1 MQVRRLRLR
10 GEIMYQGENVGMI
23 RGRKRE
29 KKSKKGQQSRK
40 ESLSCEKR

>member
-1 MQVRRLRLR
+1 MQVRGLRLR

-29 KKSKKGQQSRK
+29 KKVKKDSN
-40 ESLSCEKR
+40 LEKNR